1 MVPSLKWRGGEV
13 YELRFYP
20 AYDDLC
26 LGVNINNL
34 QQKSWYLWYLSWHM
48 VNAAHVS
55 TISRGVH
62 MILNNA
68 LCNKAFIFPCGFV
81 N

>member
-34 QQKSWYLWYLSWHM
+34 QQKSWYLWYLSWYM
-48 VNAAHVS
+48 VNVAHVN
-55 TISRGVH
+55 TNLPWRAH
-62 MILNNA
+62 DFKQRPL
-68 LCNKAFIFPCGFV
+68 
-81 N
+81 